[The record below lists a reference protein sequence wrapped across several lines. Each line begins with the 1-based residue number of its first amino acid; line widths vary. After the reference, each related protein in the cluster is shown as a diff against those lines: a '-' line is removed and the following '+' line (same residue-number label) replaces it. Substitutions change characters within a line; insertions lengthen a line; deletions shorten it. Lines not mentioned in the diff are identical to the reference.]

1 MHISGRANRYQTGAP
16 DLRRKSIHWGFAI
29 VTMGLIALAVLQ
41 WLELSETRS
50 IARALGQLPEA
61 LPEDYDSDRVI
72 RSLRYPEAILA
83 HANVLSQGGSFEEAE
98 FIFNELIHKNGFNS
112 IGQAAQFNLANAY
125 LRQGLGSDLTASPS
139 RLMLE
144 LAKQRYRNLLHLAP
158 GDWDARY
165 NLELAL
171 RLAPENAGSSTTA
184 ADKGDPV
191 KSVRVIVPDFK
202 MKDLP

>member
-1 MHISGRANRYQTGAP
+1 
-16 DLRRKSIHWGFAI
+16 LKRKTIHWGFAI
-29 VTMGLIALAVLQ
+29 VTLGLIALAALQ
-41 WLELSETRS
+41 WLELTENRS
-50 IARALGQLPEA
+50 IAQALVQMPAA
-61 LPEDYDSDRVI
+61 LTADDDSTRGI
-72 RSLRYPEAILA
+72 HSYRYPEAILA
-83 HANVLSQGGSFEEAE
+83 HANALSQGSSFEEAE
-98 FIFNELIHKNGFNS
+98 FKFNDLIHQNGFNS

-125 LRQGLGSDLTASPS
+125 LRQGLRSDATTSTS

-144 LAKQRYRNLLHLAP
+144 LAKQRYRNLLRVIP

-171 RLAPENAGSSTTA
+171 QLAPENAGSLITA
-184 ADKGDPV
+184 SDKADPV

>member
-1 MHISGRANRYQTGAP
+1 MT
-16 DLRRKSIHWGFAI
+16 L
-29 VTMGLIALAVLQ
+29 GLIALAALQ
-41 WLELSETRS
+41 WLELTENRS
-50 IARALGQLPEA
+50 IAQALVQMPAA
-61 LPEDYDSDRVI
+61 LTADDDSTRGI
-72 RSLRYPEAILA
+72 HSYRYPEAILA
-83 HANVLSQGGSFEEAE
+83 HANALSQGSSFEEAE
-98 FIFNELIHKNGFNS
+98 FKFNDLIHQNGFNS

-125 LRQGLGSDLTASPS
+125 LRQGLRSDATTSTS

-144 LAKQRYRNLLHLAP
+144 LAKQRYRNLLRVIP

-171 RLAPENAGSSTTA
+171 QLAPENAGSLITA
-184 ADKGDPV
+184 SDKADPV